1 MLFGQQGI
9 DCTNVIHSHSFP
21 HTLPKQNER
30 RPYVDVKKQYVRFPQ
45 RPTKETKLHNSHIS
59 CVPCDPSI
67 IPSSAVL
74 DIESNRLASS
84 SFFPSLLLRR
94 IILVPRLT
102 GLQIIARHQ
111 SRSCLARNLS
121 LPPPIV
127 LVSGDGQDIPF
138 AEREF
143 LGNRSLVH
151 IHRSCWESLAKR
163 QHTRYQPKTH
173 HNARSPFH
181 PL

>member
-121 LPPPIV
+121 LPPSIV
-127 LVSGDGQDIPF
+127 LVSSDGENITFTERQLFGDG
-138 AEREF
+138 
-143 LGNRSLVH
+143 GLVH
-151 IHRSCWESLAKR
+151 VHCSSCEIVNK
-163 QHTRYQPKTH
+163 
-173 HNARSPFH
+173 
-181 PL
+181 

>member
-1 MLFGQQGI
+1 MDSTI
-9 DCTNVIHSHSFP
+9 
-21 HTLPKQNER
+21 KQ
-30 RPYVDVKKQYVRFPQ
+30 KQYIREFPLPQ
-45 RPTKETKLHNSHIS
+45 TPTKKKTTQQNPIS
-59 CVPCDPSI
+59 CTVLSI
-67 IPSSAVL
+67 MSSSTV
-74 DIESNRLASS
+74 IFHIKCHRLAAS
-84 SFFPSLLLRR
+84 PSPPQIPLTRAV
-94 IILVPRLT
+94 ILVPLLT
-102 GLQIIARHQ
+102 GLEIITRYQ
-111 SRSCLARNLS
+111 TWPCLARNLS